1 MLEIRPLCS
10 GVIAFL
16 SGLKSHTFTVISAVF
31 SPSQDVIINREKV
44 YSPHANAGNCNVY
57 KADNK
62 TLCSS
67 LRDTYWLS
75 AIILYSS
82 NAMK

>member
-16 SGLKSHTFTVISAVF
+16 SGLKSHTFTVILAVF
-31 SPSQDVIINREKV
+31 SPSQDGIINREKV
-44 YSPHANAGNCNVY
+44 YSPHANAGKCNVY

-62 TLCSS
+62 RLCGS

-75 AIILYSS
+75 AIVYSS